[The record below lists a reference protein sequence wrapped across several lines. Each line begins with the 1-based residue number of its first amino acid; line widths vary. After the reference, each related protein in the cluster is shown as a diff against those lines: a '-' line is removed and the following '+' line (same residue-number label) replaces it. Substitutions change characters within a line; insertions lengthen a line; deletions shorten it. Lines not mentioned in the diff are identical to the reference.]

1 MEVTLCDF
9 WSYIL
14 NGYATTTWFY
24 CDTCSGGSQI
34 PCKKSNS
41 PEDHT
46 LKRPHIGALA
56 DSSRWVQP
64 SIIPAAVPDMWVKSS
79 WALQTGP
86 SAGYVQLND
95 LSWCHKEKKLPSQ
108 TLLKV
113 LTCRICAIQWN
124 DCCLKPLN
132 VGVVCYTSIIT
143 VSQAFVLMLILQ
155 EWLDHCS
162 LHSHSIQQVDWWH
175 VAGEP
180 VCLYSTKHC
189 HANHL
194 SASNTLWVKE
204 NRNYYP

>member
-86 SAGYVQLND
+86 SAGYVQLNIIYVSIHIHTHTQD
-95 LSWCHKEKKLPSQ
+95 WTPLSSFTDKLRLREVTWSSVMQ
-108 TLLKV
+108 LIAEVGFKFKQSDFRNLA
-113 LTCRICAIQWN
+113 LTISIN
-124 DCCLKPLN
+124 D
-132 VGVVCYTSIIT
+132 S
-143 VSQAFVLMLILQ
+143 
-155 EWLDHCS
+155 S
-162 LHSHSIQQVDWWH
+162 LSSF
-175 VAGEP
+175 
-180 VCLYSTKHC
+180 STI
-189 HANHL
+189 
-194 SASNTLWVKE
+194 SFSFP
-204 NRNYYP
+204 YYY